1 MINRIISGFFSIH
14 FYERERE
21 REREIGIVLTNAW
34 GNCRK
39 TLCTQSTKMECLPGN
54 TLVVTNCP
62 WAASLIRITCPN
74 LNILLSR
81 FARMFP
87 TKGLSIIA
95 FVKNILTFFQPLFV
109 T

>member
-1 MINRIISGFFSIH
+1 M
-14 FYERERE
+14 
-21 REREIGIVLTNAW
+21 
-34 GNCRK
+34 
-39 TLCTQSTKMECLPGN
+39 LCTQSSQPECLPGN
-54 TLVVTNCP
+54 TLKVHVTKCP

-74 LNILLSR
+74 LNKLLSR